1 MSSVRDEFATVV
13 AAGDEC
19 ELGRAALAIARIA
32 YPELEMSHY
41 LGELDALAAAV
52 RPRLASVRRHE
63 HPVTA
68 VTQYLFEE
76 RGFHGNS
83 DDYYDPRNS
92 YLNEVLERRTGIPIS
107 LSVVLIE
114 ICARLGL
121 AVEGV
126 GFPGHFLVRVAG
138 SSGPV
143 LLDPFHGG
151 RVIGHDEIIERLRT
165 FYAAG
170 GGPAGTNVVRELP
183 QVLQATAP
191 IGILAR
197 ILANLLRIYLER
209 NDHEH
214 ALATVDLALVLNP
227 ESAEHT
233 RVRGLLY
240 EQLDCV
246 SAAGADLRRYL
257 ELAPR
262 GSHTEEVREHLAR
275 LHRVA
280 VTLH

>member
-1 MSSVRDEFATVV
+1 MTSARDEFATII

-19 ELGRAALAIARIA
+19 ELGRAALTIARIA
-32 YPELEMSHY
+32 YPELEVARY

-52 RPRLASVRRHE
+52 RPRLAAVGRDE

-92 YLNEVLERRTGIPIS
+92 YLNEVLDRRTGIPIS

-114 ICARLGL
+114 ICARLGV

-138 SSGPV
+138 SAGPV
-143 LLDPFHGG
+143 MLDPFHGG
-151 RVIGHDEIIERLRT
+151 RIIGHDEILERLRT

-170 GGPAGTNVVRELP
+170 GGPAGANVVRELP
-183 QVLQATAP
+183 MVLQATAP
-191 IGILAR
+191 TGILAR
-197 ILANLLRIYLER
+197 MLANLLRIYLDR

-214 ALATVDLALVLNP
+214 ALATVDLALVLHP
-227 ESAEHT
+227 DSTEHI

-246 SAAGADLRRYL
+246 PAAVADLRRYL

-262 GSHTEEVREHLAR
+262 GSHTDEVREHLTR
-275 LHRVA
+275 LQRVA

>member
-1 MSSVRDEFATVV
+1 LTSIRDEFAAVV
-13 AAGDEC
+13 ATGDDC
-19 ELGRAALAIARIA
+19 DLGRAALLVGRIA
-32 YPELEMSHY
+32 YPELDVAHY
-41 LGELDALAAAV
+41 LGELDTLAAAV
-52 RPRLASVRRHE
+52 RPRLGTVPRNE

-76 RGFHGNS
+76 RGFRGNS

-92 YLNEVLERRTGIPIS
+92 YLHEVLERRTGIPIS

-114 ICARLGL
+114 TCARLGL

-138 SSGPV
+138 SSGPL
-143 LLDPFHGG
+143 LLDPFYGG

-165 FYAAG
+165 FHAAG
-170 GGPAGTNVVRELP
+170 GGTVGGNVVRELP
-183 QVLQATAP
+183 QLLQATAAT
-191 IGILAR
+191 GILAR
-197 ILANLLRIYLER
+197 MLANLLRIYLER

-214 ALATVDLALVLNP
+214 ALAAVDLALVLNP

-246 SAAGADLRRYL
+246 SAAVADLSRYL
-257 ELAPR
+257 DLAPQ
-262 GSHTEEVREHLAR
+262 GTHSAEVREHLAR
-275 LHRVA
+275 LQRVA